1 MAAPANVAEFLDLLP
16 KSGVMDMVRLEAYV
30 QELRTSG
37 GGIPEAPNQVSKLM
51 VRDGLLTHFQAQQL
65 LLGKYLGFTIGN
77 YQILELL
84 GSGGMSAV
92 YLCRHKTYGYRVA
105 VKVLPK
111 ALAKDPTLLKRFY
124 REARA
129 SAALKHPNIVRGY
142 EADNER
148 NQHFLV
154 MEYVEG
160 TSLQEIVKKQGPM
173 PVLRAC
179 HYMRQAAIGL
189 QYAHQVGVVHR
200 DIKPGNL
207 LVDRHGTVKI
217 LDMGL
222 SRFCHEDES
231 VLTRDVLGTLDY
243 LAPEQARDSH
253 TVDIRADIYSLGGT
267 FYFLLTG
274 NTPFGS
280 GRLDPQVIAQQAVG
294 LAPIRSLRSDV
305 PEEVAGIISRMMAH
319 EPARRFQKPVEVAEV
334 LAAWTQTPI
343 PPPTEAELPVLSP
356 AAKISNGDMPDTPPP
371 LRKSA
376 QRQRLWLAV
385 GGVVL
390 LLVGAGVV
398 AWWAL
403 AGNP

>member
-1 MAAPANVAEFLDLLP
+1 MPAPVNAAEFLDLVP
-16 KSGVMDMVRLEAYV
+16 KSGVMDTGRLDAYV
-30 QELRTSG
+30 HELRSSG
-37 GGIPEAPNQVSKLM
+37 GLPEEPTQIGKLM
-51 VRDGLLTHFQAQQL
+51 VRDGLLTQFQAQQL

-92 YLCRHKTYGYRVA
+92 YLCRHKDHGHRVA

-129 SAALKHPNIVRGY
+129 SAALKHPNIVRGF

-179 HYMRQAAIGL
+179 HYIRQAAVGL
-189 QYAHQVGVVHR
+189 QYAHEQGLVHR

-207 LVDRHGTVKI
+207 LVDRDGLVKI

-222 SRFCHEDES
+222 SRFDHMDES

-280 GRLDPQVIAQQAVG
+280 GRLDPQLIAQQAMG
-294 LAPIRSLRSDV
+294 LPPIRSLRSDV
-305 PEEVAGIISRMMAH
+305 PEEVAGIITRMMAH
-319 EPARRFQKPVEVAEV
+319 DPGRRYQKPSEVADA
-334 LAAWTQTPI
+334 LASFTKTPI
-343 PPPTEAELPVLSP
+343 PAPTEAELPVLSP
-356 AAKISNGDMPDTPPP
+356 AARGGPGEVPNTPPP
-371 LRKSA
+371 TVKVVKRP
-376 QRQRLWLAV
+376 RLWLAI
-385 GGVVL
+385 GGVALIVI
-390 LLVGAGVV
+390 GAGIV
-398 AWWAL
+398 AWLAL
-403 AGNP
+403 AGMP